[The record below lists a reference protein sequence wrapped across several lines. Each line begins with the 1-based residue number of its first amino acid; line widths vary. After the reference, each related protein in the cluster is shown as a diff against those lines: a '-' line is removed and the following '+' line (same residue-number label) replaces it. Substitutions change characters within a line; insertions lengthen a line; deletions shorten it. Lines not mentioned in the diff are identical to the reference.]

1 MKLRKKLVLSFS
13 IILFLFCIIM
23 FSTVYITVNNMANK
37 SFLKNIK
44 DNANLGYSYLD
55 SKYPGKWNIKGD
67 KLYKGE
73 ELINNN
79 FYVVDNIKEQT
90 RSLVTIFMKDTRV
103 STNVISSDGKRAVG
117 TKASKEVLEKVLDKG
132 EEFLGTAKVAG
143 KDVLTY
149 YKPIKDSNS
158 KIIGM
163 WFIGVEKEAI
173 KKEVWKILS
182 YILLIILIV
191 LIIGIIL
198 FNFIGNSIVKNIY
211 SFNEYLKNMSQGDFN
226 KELNAKYLKLKDEL
240 GQMFNNLEY
249 MQIAIK
255 DILKEV
261 ISDSK
266 DSIKSNEDVFILID
280 KLSSNVEQVTSTT
293 EEISAAM
300 EETAAS
306 AEEINATANEIEKSI
321 EVIANK
327 IGETY
332 KKSDDISNK
341 ANKLKKD
348 AENSRK
354 EAFNLYK
361 TNEKELSEAIEK
373 SKSVEKINVLSE
385 AILKITE
392 QTNLLALNAAI
403 EAARAGEAGKGFSVV
418 AEEIRKLA
426 EESNNTANEIQ
437 EITKIVVSAVENLAN
452 NSNKI
457 LTFIDGKVVKDYEN
471 LVTIGEMYSS
481 DAEYYKVVSE
491 NISSTT
497 EEVLASMKN
506 VIESIDSV
514 TIAANEAADG
524 TSNIAKSANDILE
537 ESNNVKCKSEESM
550 SNSEKL
556 INSISKFKI

>member
-1 MKLRKKLVLSFS
+1 MSFS
-13 IILFLFCIIM
+13 IILFLFSTIM
-23 FSTVYITVNNMANK
+23 FLTIYITVNNMANK

-79 FYVVDNIKEQT
+79 FYVVDNIKEET
-90 RSLVTIFMKDTRV
+90 GSLVTIFMKDTRIA
-103 STNVISSDGKRAVG
+103 TNVISNDGKRAVG

-132 EEFLGTAKVAG
+132 EEFQGTAKVAG

-163 WFIGVEKEAI
+163 WFIGIEKETI

-182 YILLIILIV
+182 YILFIILIV

-198 FNFIGNSIVKNIY
+198 FNLIGNSIVKNIY
-211 SFNEYLKNMSQGDFN
+211 SFNEYLENMSQGDFN
-226 KELNAKYLKLKDEL
+226 KELNIRYLKLKDEL
-240 GQMFNNLEY
+240 GQMFNNLEH

-261 ISDSK
+261 ITDSK
-266 DSIKSNEDVFILID
+266 DSIKSNEDVFILIN

-321 EVIANK
+321 EVITNK

-332 KKSDDISNK
+332 KKSEDISNK
-341 ANKLKKD
+341 ANELKKD

-373 SKSVEKINVLSE
+373 SKSVEKINILSE

-437 EITKIVVSAVENLAN
+437 EITKIVVNAVENLAN

-481 DAEYYKVVSE
+481 DAEYYKAVSE
-491 NISSTT
+491 NISFTT

-506 VIESIDSV
+506 VIESINSV

-524 TSNIAKSANDILE
+524 TSNIAKSANDILG

>member
-13 IILFLFCIIM
+13 IILFLFSAIM
-23 FSTVYITVNNMANK
+23 FSTIYVTVNNMANK

-79 FYVVDNIKEQT
+79 FYVVDNIKEET
-90 RSLVTIFMKDTRV
+90 GSLVTIFMKDTRIA
-103 STNVISSDGKRAVG
+103 TNVISNEGKRAVG
-117 TKASKEVLEKVLDKG
+117 TKASKEVLEKVLYKG
-132 EEFLGTAKVAG
+132 GEFKGTAKVAG

-163 WFIGVEKEAI
+163 WFIGIEKETI

-182 YILLIILIV
+182 YILFIILIV

-198 FNFIGNSIVKNIY
+198 FNLIGNSIVKNIY
-211 SFNEYLKNMSQGDFN
+211 SFNEYLENMSQGDFN
-226 KELNAKYLKLKDEL
+226 KELNIRYLKLKDEL
-240 GQMFNNLEY
+240 GQMFNNLEH

-261 ISDSK
+261 ITDSK
-266 DSIKSNEDVFILID
+266 DSIKSNEDVFILIN

-306 AEEINATANEIEKSI
+306 AEEVNATANEIEKSI
-321 EVIANK
+321 EVITNK
-327 IGETY
+327 IGEAY
-332 KKSDDISNK
+332 KKSEDISNK

-348 AENSRK
+348 AENSKK

-361 TNEKELSEAIEK
+361 SNEKELSEAIEK

-437 EITKIVVSAVENLAN
+437 EITKIVVNAVENLAN

-457 LTFIDGKVVKDYEN
+457 LTFVDGKVVKDYED

-481 DAEYYKVVSE
+481 DAEYYKAVSE
-491 NISSTT
+491 NISFTT

-506 VIESIDSV
+506 VIESINSV
-514 TIAANEAADG
+514 TIAANEVADG
-524 TSNIAKSANDILE
+524 TSNIAKSANDILG

>member
-13 IILFLFCIIM
+13 IILFLFSAIM
-23 FSTVYITVNNMANK
+23 FSTIYITVNNMANK

-79 FYVVDNIKEQT
+79 FYVVDNIKEET
-90 RSLVTIFMKDTRV
+90 GSLVTIFMKDTRIA
-103 STNVISSDGKRAVG
+103 TNVISNDGKRAVG

-132 EEFLGTAKVAG
+132 EEFQGTAKVAG

-163 WFIGVEKEAI
+163 WFIGIEKETI

-182 YILLIILIV
+182 YILFIILIV

-198 FNFIGNSIVKNIY
+198 FNLIGNSIVKNIY
-211 SFNEYLKNMSQGDFN
+211 SFNKYLENMSQGDFN
-226 KELNAKYLKLKDEL
+226 KELNIRYLKLKDEL
-240 GQMFNNLEY
+240 GQMFNNLEH

-261 ISDSK
+261 ITDSK
-266 DSIKSNEDVFILID
+266 DSIKSNEDVFILIN

-321 EVIANK
+321 EVITNK
-327 IGETY
+327 IGEAY
-332 KKSDDISNK
+332 KKSEDISNK
-341 ANKLKKD
+341 ANELKKD

-426 EESNNTANEIQ
+426 EESNNTTNEIQ
-437 EITKIVVSAVENLAN
+437 EITKIVVNAVENLAN

-481 DAEYYKVVSE
+481 DAEYYKAVSE
-491 NISSTT
+491 NISFTT

-506 VIESIDSV
+506 VIESINSV

-524 TSNIAKSANDILE
+524 TSNIAKSANDILG

>member
-13 IILFLFCIIM
+13 IILFLFSAIM
-23 FSTVYITVNNMANK
+23 FSTIYITVNNMANK

-79 FYVVDNIKEQT
+79 FYVVDNIKEET
-90 RSLVTIFMKDTRV
+90 GSLVTIFMKDTRIA
-103 STNVISSDGKRAVG
+103 TNVISNDGKRAVG

-132 EEFLGTAKVAG
+132 EEFQGTAKVAG
-143 KDVLTY
+143 KNVLTY

-163 WFIGVEKEAI
+163 WFIGIEKETI

-182 YILLIILIV
+182 YILFIILIV

-198 FNFIGNSIVKNIY
+198 FNLIGNSIVKNIY
-211 SFNEYLKNMSQGDFN
+211 SFNEYLENMSQGDFN
-226 KELNAKYLKLKDEL
+226 KELNIRYLKLKDEL
-240 GQMFNNLEY
+240 GQMFNNLEH

-261 ISDSK
+261 ITDSK
-266 DSIKSNEDVFILID
+266 DSIKSNEDVFILIN

-321 EVIANK
+321 EVITNK
-327 IGETY
+327 IGEAY
-332 KKSDDISNK
+332 KKSEDISNK
-341 ANKLKKD
+341 ANELKKD

-426 EESNNTANEIQ
+426 EESNTTANEIQ
-437 EITKIVVSAVENLAN
+437 EITKIVVNAVENLAN

-481 DAEYYKVVSE
+481 DAEYYKAVSE
-491 NISSTT
+491 NISFTT

-506 VIESIDSV
+506 VIESINSV

-524 TSNIAKSANDILE
+524 TSNIAKSANDILG

>member
-1 MKLRKKLVLSFS
+1 M
-13 IILFLFCIIM
+13 FLTIY
-23 FSTVYITVNNMANK
+23 VTVNNMANK

-79 FYVVDNIKEQT
+79 FYVVDNIKKET
-90 RSLVTIFMKDTRV
+90 GSLVTIFMKDTRIA
-103 STNVISSDGKRAVG
+103 TNVISNDGKRAVG

-132 EEFLGTAKVAG
+132 EEFQGTAKVAG
-143 KDVLTY
+143 KEVLTY

-163 WFIGVEKEAI
+163 WFIGIEKETI

-182 YILLIILIV
+182 YILFIILIV

-226 KELNAKYLKLKDEL
+226 KELNIRYLKLKDEL
-240 GQMFNNLEY
+240 GQMFNNLEH

-261 ISDSK
+261 ITDSK
-266 DSIKSNEDVFILID
+266 DSIKSNEDVFILIN

-306 AEEINATANEIEKSI
+306 AEEVNATANEIEKSI
-321 EVIANK
+321 EVITNK
-327 IGETY
+327 IGEAY
-332 KKSDDISNK
+332 KKSEDISNK

-348 AENSRK
+348 AENSKK

-361 TNEKELSEAIEK
+361 SNEKELSKAIEK

-437 EITKIVVSAVENLAN
+437 EITKIVVNAVENLAN

-471 LVTIGEMYSS
+471 LVAIGEMYSS
-481 DAEYYKVVSE
+481 DAEYYKAVSE
-491 NISSTT
+491 NISFTT

-506 VIESIDSV
+506 VIESINSV
-514 TIAANEAADG
+514 TIAANEVADG

>member
-1 MKLRKKLVLSFS
+1 
-13 IILFLFCIIM
+13 M
-23 FSTVYITVNNMANK
+23 FSTIYITVNNMANK

-79 FYVVDNIKEQT
+79 FYVVDNIKEET
-90 RSLVTIFMKDTRV
+90 GSLVTIFMKDTRIA
-103 STNVISSDGKRAVG
+103 TNVISNDGKRAVG

-132 EEFLGTAKVAG
+132 EEFQGTAKVAG
-143 KDVLTY
+143 KNVLTY

-163 WFIGVEKEAI
+163 WFIGIEKETI

-182 YILLIILIV
+182 YILFIILIV

-198 FNFIGNSIVKNIY
+198 FNLIGNSIVKNIY
-211 SFNEYLKNMSQGDFN
+211 SFNEYLENMSQGDFN
-226 KELNAKYLKLKDEL
+226 KELNIRYLKLKDEL
-240 GQMFNNLEY
+240 GQMFNNLEH

-261 ISDSK
+261 ITDSK
-266 DSIKSNEDVFILID
+266 DSIKSNEDVFILIN

-321 EVIANK
+321 EVITNK
-327 IGETY
+327 IGEAY
-332 KKSDDISNK
+332 KKSEDISNK
-341 ANKLKKD
+341 ANELKKD

-426 EESNNTANEIQ
+426 EESNTTANEIQ
-437 EITKIVVSAVENLAN
+437 EITKIVVNAVENLAN

-481 DAEYYKVVSE
+481 DAEYYKAVSE
-491 NISSTT
+491 NISFTT

-506 VIESIDSV
+506 VIESINSV

-524 TSNIAKSANDILE
+524 TSNIAKSANDILG

>member
-13 IILFLFCIIM
+13 IILFLFSVIM
-23 FSTVYITVNNMANK
+23 FLTIYVTVNNMANK

-79 FYVVDNIKEQT
+79 FYVVDNIKKET
-90 RSLVTIFMKDTRV
+90 GSLVTIFMKDTRIA
-103 STNVISSDGKRAVG
+103 TNVISNDGKRAVG

-132 EEFLGTAKVAG
+132 EEFQGTAKVAG
-143 KDVLTY
+143 KEVLTY

-163 WFIGVEKEAI
+163 WFIGIEKETI

-182 YILLIILIV
+182 YILFIILIV

-226 KELNAKYLKLKDEL
+226 KELNIRYLKLKDEL
-240 GQMFNNLEY
+240 GQMFNNLEH

-255 DILKEV
+255 DILKKV
-261 ISDSK
+261 ITDSK
-266 DSIKSNEDVFILID
+266 DSIKSNEDVFILIN

-306 AEEINATANEIEKSI
+306 AEEVNATANEIEKSI
-321 EVIANK
+321 EVITNK
-327 IGETY
+327 IGEAY
-332 KKSDDISNK
+332 KKSEDISNK

-348 AENSRK
+348 AENSKK

-361 TNEKELSEAIEK
+361 SNEKELSKAIEK

-437 EITKIVVSAVENLAN
+437 EITKIVVNAVENLAN

-481 DAEYYKVVSE
+481 DAEYYKAVSE
-491 NISSTT
+491 NISFTT

-506 VIESIDSV
+506 VIESINSV
-514 TIAANEAADG
+514 TIAANEVADG

>member
-13 IILFLFCIIM
+13 IILFLFSAIM
-23 FSTVYITVNNMANK
+23 FSTIYITVNNMANK

-79 FYVVDNIKEQT
+79 FYVVDNIKEET
-90 RSLVTIFMKDTRV
+90 GSLVTIFMKDTRIA
-103 STNVISSDGKRAVG
+103 TNVISNDGKRAVG

-132 EEFLGTAKVAG
+132 EEFQGTAKVAG

-163 WFIGVEKEAI
+163 WFIGIEKETI

-182 YILLIILIV
+182 YILFIILIV

-226 KELNAKYLKLKDEL
+226 KELNIRYLKLKDEL
-240 GQMFNNLEY
+240 GQMFNNLEH

-261 ISDSK
+261 ITDSK
-266 DSIKSNEDVFILID
+266 DSIKSNEDVFILIN
-280 KLSSNVEQVTSTT
+280 KLSLNVEQVTSTT

-306 AEEINATANEIEKSI
+306 AEEVNATANEIEKSI
-321 EVIANK
+321 EVITNK
-327 IGETY
+327 IGEAY
-332 KKSDDISNK
+332 KKSEDISNK

-348 AENSRK
+348 AENSKK

-361 TNEKELSEAIEK
+361 NNEKELSKAIEK

-437 EITKIVVSAVENLAN
+437 EITKIVVNAVENLAN

-471 LVTIGEMYSS
+471 LVAIGEMYSS
-481 DAEYYKVVSE
+481 DAEYYKAVSE
-491 NISSTT
+491 NISFTT

-506 VIESIDSV
+506 VIESINSV
-514 TIAANEAADG
+514 TIAANEVADG

>member
-13 IILFLFCIIM
+13 IILFLFSAIM
-23 FSTVYITVNNMANK
+23 FSTIYITVNNMANK

-79 FYVVDNIKEQT
+79 FYVVDNIKEET
-90 RSLVTIFMKDTRV
+90 GSLVTIFMKDTRIA
-103 STNVISSDGKRAVG
+103 TNVISNDGKRAVG

-132 EEFLGTAKVAG
+132 EEFQGTAKVAG

-163 WFIGVEKEAI
+163 WFIGIEKETI

-182 YILLIILIV
+182 YILFIILIV

-198 FNFIGNSIVKNIY
+198 FNLIGNNIVKNIY
-211 SFNEYLKNMSQGDFN
+211 SFNEYLENMSQGDFN
-226 KELNAKYLKLKDEL
+226 KELNIRYLKLKDEL
-240 GQMFNNLEY
+240 GQMFNNLEH

-261 ISDSK
+261 ITDSK
-266 DSIKSNEDVFILID
+266 DSIKSNEDVFILIN

-321 EVIANK
+321 EVITNK
-327 IGETY
+327 IGEAY
-332 KKSDDISNK
+332 KKSEDISNK
-341 ANKLKKD
+341 ANELKKD

-437 EITKIVVSAVENLAN
+437 EITKIVVNAVENLAN

-457 LTFIDGKVVKDYEN
+457 LTFIDGKVVKEYEN

-481 DAEYYKVVSE
+481 DAEYYKAVSE
-491 NISSTT
+491 NINFTT

-506 VIESIDSV
+506 VIEAINSV

-524 TSNIAKSANDILE
+524 TSNIAKSANDILG

>member
-13 IILFLFCIIM
+13 IILFLFSVIM
-23 FSTVYITVNNMANK
+23 FLTIYVTVNNMANK

-79 FYVVDNIKEQT
+79 FYVVDNIKKET
-90 RSLVTIFMKDTRV
+90 GSLVTIFMKDTRIA
-103 STNVISSDGKRAVG
+103 TNVISNDGKRAVG

-132 EEFLGTAKVAG
+132 EEFQGTAKVAG
-143 KDVLTY
+143 KEVLTY

-163 WFIGVEKEAI
+163 WFIGIEKETI

-182 YILLIILIV
+182 YILFIILIV

-226 KELNAKYLKLKDEL
+226 KELNIRYLKLKDEL
-240 GQMFNNLEY
+240 GKMFNNLEH

-261 ISDSK
+261 ITDSK
-266 DSIKSNEDVFILID
+266 DSIKSNEDVFILIN

-306 AEEINATANEIEKSI
+306 AEEVNATANEIEKSI
-321 EVIANK
+321 EVITNK
-327 IGETY
+327 IGEAY
-332 KKSDDISNK
+332 KKSEDISNK

-348 AENSRK
+348 AENSKK

-361 TNEKELSEAIEK
+361 SNEKELSKAIEK

-437 EITKIVVSAVENLAN
+437 EITKIVVNAVENLAN

-481 DAEYYKVVSE
+481 DAEYYKAVSE
-491 NISSTT
+491 NISFTT

-506 VIESIDSV
+506 VIESINSV

-524 TSNIAKSANDILE
+524 TSNIAKSANDILG

>member
-13 IILFLFCIIM
+13 IILFLFSVIM
-23 FSTVYITVNNMANK
+23 FLTIYVTVNNMANK

-79 FYVVDNIKEQT
+79 FYVVDNIKKET
-90 RSLVTIFMKDTRV
+90 GSLVTIFMKDTRIA
-103 STNVISSDGKRAVG
+103 TNVISNDGKRAVG

-132 EEFLGTAKVAG
+132 EEFQGTAKVAG
-143 KDVLTY
+143 KEVLTY

-163 WFIGVEKEAI
+163 WFIGIEKETI

-182 YILLIILIV
+182 YILFIILIV

-226 KELNAKYLKLKDEL
+226 KELNIRYLKLKDEL
-240 GQMFNNLEY
+240 GQMFNNLEH

-261 ISDSK
+261 ITDSK
-266 DSIKSNEDVFILID
+266 DSIKSNEDVFILIN

-306 AEEINATANEIEKSI
+306 AEEVNATANEIEKSI
-321 EVIANK
+321 EVITNK
-327 IGETY
+327 IGEAY
-332 KKSDDISNK
+332 KKSEDISNK

-348 AENSRK
+348 AENSKK

-361 TNEKELSEAIEK
+361 SNEKELSKAIEK

-437 EITKIVVSAVENLAN
+437 EITKIVVNAVENLAN

-481 DAEYYKVVSE
+481 DAEYYKAVSE
-491 NISSTT
+491 NISFTT

-506 VIESIDSV
+506 VIESINSV

-524 TSNIAKSANDILE
+524 TSNIAKSANDILG

>member
-13 IILFLFCIIM
+13 IILFLFSVIM
-23 FSTVYITVNNMANK
+23 FLTIYVTVNNMANK

-67 KLYKGE
+67 QLYKGE

-79 FYVVDNIKEQT
+79 FYVVDNIKKET
-90 RSLVTIFMKDTRV
+90 GSLVTIFMKDTRIA
-103 STNVISSDGKRAVG
+103 TNVISNDGKRAVG

-132 EEFLGTAKVAG
+132 EEFQGTAKVAG
-143 KDVLTY
+143 KEVLTY

-163 WFIGVEKEAI
+163 WFIGIEKETI

-182 YILLIILIV
+182 YILFIILIV

-226 KELNAKYLKLKDEL
+226 KELNIRYLKLKDEL
-240 GQMFNNLEY
+240 GQMFNNLEH

-261 ISDSK
+261 ITDSK
-266 DSIKSNEDVFILID
+266 DSIKSNEDVFILIN

-306 AEEINATANEIEKSI
+306 AEEVNATANEIEKSI
-321 EVIANK
+321 EVITNK
-327 IGETY
+327 IGEAY
-332 KKSDDISNK
+332 KKSEDISNK

-348 AENSRK
+348 AENSKK

-361 TNEKELSEAIEK
+361 SNEKELSKAIEK

-437 EITKIVVSAVENLAN
+437 EITKIVVNAVENLAN

-481 DAEYYKVVSE
+481 DAEYYKAVSE
-491 NISSTT
+491 NISFTT

-506 VIESIDSV
+506 VIESINSV
-514 TIAANEAADG
+514 TIAANEAVDG

>member
-13 IILFLFCIIM
+13 IILFLFSVIM
-23 FSTVYITVNNMANK
+23 FLTIYVTVNNMANK

-79 FYVVDNIKEQT
+79 FYVVDNIKKET
-90 RSLVTIFMKDTRV
+90 GSLVTIFMKDTRIA
-103 STNVISSDGKRAVG
+103 TNVISNDGKRAVG

-132 EEFLGTAKVAG
+132 EEFQGTAKVAG
-143 KDVLTY
+143 KEVLTY

-163 WFIGVEKEAI
+163 WFIGIEKETI

-182 YILLIILIV
+182 YILFIILIV

-226 KELNAKYLKLKDEL
+226 KELNIRYLKLKDEL
-240 GQMFNNLEY
+240 GQMFNNLEH

-261 ISDSK
+261 ITDSK
-266 DSIKSNEDVFILID
+266 DSIKSNEDVFILIN

-306 AEEINATANEIEKSI
+306 AEEVNATANEIEKSI
-321 EVIANK
+321 EVITNK

-332 KKSDDISNK
+332 KKSEDISNK
-341 ANKLKKD
+341 ANELKKD

-373 SKSVEKINVLSE
+373 SKSVEKINILSE

-437 EITKIVVSAVENLAN
+437 EITKIVVNAVENLAN

-457 LTFIDGKVVKDYEN
+457 LTFIDGKVIKDYEN

-481 DAEYYKVVSE
+481 DAEYYKAVSE
-491 NISSTT
+491 NISFTT

-506 VIESIDSV
+506 VIESINSV
-514 TIAANEAADG
+514 TIAANEAANG
-524 TSNIAKSANDILE
+524 TSNIAKSANDILG

>member
-13 IILFLFCIIM
+13 IILFLFSVIM
-23 FSTVYITVNNMANK
+23 FLTIYVTVNNMANK

-79 FYVVDNIKEQT
+79 FYVVDNIKKET
-90 RSLVTIFMKDTRV
+90 GSLVTIFMKDTRIA
-103 STNVISSDGKRAVG
+103 TNVISNDGKRAVG

-132 EEFLGTAKVAG
+132 EEFQGTAKVAG
-143 KDVLTY
+143 KEVLTY

-163 WFIGVEKEAI
+163 WFIGIEKETI

-182 YILLIILIV
+182 YILFIILIV

-226 KELNAKYLKLKDEL
+226 KELNIRYLKLKDEL
-240 GQMFNNLEY
+240 GQMFNNLEH

-261 ISDSK
+261 ITDSK
-266 DSIKSNEDVFILID
+266 DSIKSNEDVFILIN

-306 AEEINATANEIEKSI
+306 AEEVNATANEIEKSI
-321 EVIANK
+321 EVITNK
-327 IGETY
+327 IGEAY
-332 KKSDDISNK
+332 KKSEDISNK

-348 AENSRK
+348 AENSKK

-361 TNEKELSEAIEK
+361 SNEKELSKAIEK

-437 EITKIVVSAVENLAN
+437 EITKIVVNAVENLAN

-471 LVTIGEMYSS
+471 LVAIGEMYSS
-481 DAEYYKVVSE
+481 DAEYYKAVSE
-491 NISSTT
+491 NISFTT

-506 VIESIDSV
+506 VIESINSV
-514 TIAANEAADG
+514 TIAANEVADG

-537 ESNNVKCKSEESM
+537 QSNNVKCKSEESM
-550 SNSEKL
+550 SNSKKL

>member
-13 IILFLFCIIM
+13 IILFLFSVIM
-23 FSTVYITVNNMANK
+23 FLTIYVTVNNMANK

-79 FYVVDNIKEQT
+79 FYVVDNIKKET
-90 RSLVTIFMKDTRV
+90 GSLVTIFMKDTRIA
-103 STNVISSDGKRAVG
+103 TNVISNDGKRAVG

-132 EEFLGTAKVAG
+132 EEFQGTAKVAG
-143 KDVLTY
+143 KEVLTY

-163 WFIGVEKEAI
+163 WFIGIEKETI

-182 YILLIILIV
+182 YILFIILIV

-226 KELNAKYLKLKDEL
+226 KELNIRYLKLKDEL
-240 GQMFNNLEY
+240 GQMFNNLEH

-261 ISDSK
+261 ITDSK
-266 DSIKSNEDVFILID
+266 DSIKSNEDVFILIN

-306 AEEINATANEIEKSI
+306 AEEVNATANEIEKSI
-321 EVIANK
+321 EVITNK
-327 IGETY
+327 IGEAY
-332 KKSDDISNK
+332 KKSEDISNK

-348 AENSRK
+348 AENSKK

-361 TNEKELSEAIEK
+361 SNEKELSKAIEK

-437 EITKIVVSAVENLAN
+437 EITKIVVNAVENLAN

-481 DAEYYKVVSE
+481 DAEYYKAVSE
-491 NISSTT
+491 NISFTT
-497 EEVLASMKN
+497 EEVLTSMKN
-506 VIESIDSV
+506 VIESINSV
-514 TIAANEAADG
+514 TIAANEVADG

>member
-13 IILFLFCIIM
+13 IILFLFSVIM
-23 FSTVYITVNNMANK
+23 FLTIYVTVNNMANK

-79 FYVVDNIKEQT
+79 FYVVDNIKKET
-90 RSLVTIFMKDTRV
+90 GSLVTIFMKDTRIA
-103 STNVISSDGKRAVG
+103 TNVISNDGKRAVG

-132 EEFLGTAKVAG
+132 EEFQGTAKVAG
-143 KDVLTY
+143 KEVLTY

-163 WFIGVEKEAI
+163 WFIGIEKETI

-182 YILLIILIV
+182 YILFIILIV

-226 KELNAKYLKLKDEL
+226 KELNIRYLKLKDEL
-240 GQMFNNLEY
+240 GQMFNNLEH

-261 ISDSK
+261 ITDSK
-266 DSIKSNEDVFILID
+266 DSIKSNEDVFILIN

-306 AEEINATANEIEKSI
+306 AEEVNATANEIEKSI
-321 EVIANK
+321 EVITNK
-327 IGETY
+327 IGEAY
-332 KKSDDISNK
+332 KKSEDINNK

-348 AENSRK
+348 AENSKK

-361 TNEKELSEAIEK
+361 SNEKELSKAIEK

-437 EITKIVVSAVENLAN
+437 EITKIVVNAVENLAN

-481 DAEYYKVVSE
+481 DAEYYKAVSE
-491 NISSTT
+491 NISFTT

-506 VIESIDSV
+506 VIESINSV

-524 TSNIAKSANDILE
+524 TSNIAKSANDILG

>member
-1 MKLRKKLVLSFS
+1 MKLRKSLYCLFNNT
-13 IILFLFCIIM
+13 FLFSAIM
-23 FSTVYITVNNMANK
+23 FLTIYITVNNMANK

-79 FYVVDNIKEQT
+79 FYVVDNIKEET
-90 RSLVTIFMKDTRV
+90 GSLVTIFMKDTRIA
-103 STNVISSDGKRAVG
+103 TNVISNDGKRAVG

-132 EEFLGTAKVAG
+132 EEFQGTAKVAG

-163 WFIGVEKEAI
+163 WFIGIEKETI

-182 YILLIILIV
+182 YILFIILIV

-198 FNFIGNSIVKNIY
+198 FNLIGNSIVKNIY
-211 SFNEYLKNMSQGDFN
+211 SFNEYLENMSQGDFN
-226 KELNAKYLKLKDEL
+226 KELNIRYLKLKDEL
-240 GQMFNNLEY
+240 GQMFNNLEH

-261 ISDSK
+261 ITDSK
-266 DSIKSNEDVFILID
+266 DSIKSNEDVFILIN

-321 EVIANK
+321 EVITNK

-332 KKSDDISNK
+332 KKSEDISNK
-341 ANKLKKD
+341 ANELKKD

-373 SKSVEKINVLSE
+373 SKSVEKINILSE

-437 EITKIVVSAVENLAN
+437 EITKIVVNAVENLAN

-481 DAEYYKVVSE
+481 DAEYYKAVSE
-491 NISSTT
+491 NISFTT

-506 VIESIDSV
+506 VIESINSV

-524 TSNIAKSANDILE
+524 TSNIAKSANDILG

-550 SNSEKL
+550 SNSE
-556 INSISKFKI
+556 N

>member
-13 IILFLFCIIM
+13 IMLFLFSAIM
-23 FSTVYITVNNMANK
+23 FSTIYITVNNMANK

-79 FYVVDNIKEQT
+79 FYVVDNIKEET
-90 RSLVTIFMKDTRV
+90 GSLVTIFMKDTRIA
-103 STNVISSDGKRAVG
+103 TNVISNDGKRAVG

-132 EEFLGTAKVAG
+132 EEFQGTAKVAG

-163 WFIGVEKEAI
+163 WFIGIEKETI

-182 YILLIILIV
+182 YILFIILIV

-198 FNFIGNSIVKNIY
+198 FNLIGNSIVKNIY
-211 SFNEYLKNMSQGDFN
+211 SFNEYLENMSQGDFN
-226 KELNAKYLKLKDEL
+226 KELNIRYLKLKDEL
-240 GQMFNNLEY
+240 GQMFNNLEH

-261 ISDSK
+261 ITDSK
-266 DSIKSNEDVFILID
+266 DSIKSNEDVFILIN

-306 AEEINATANEIEKSI
+306 AEEVNATANEIEKSI
-321 EVIANK
+321 EVITNK
-327 IGETY
+327 IGEAY
-332 KKSDDISNK
+332 KKSEDISNK

-348 AENSRK
+348 AENSKK

-361 TNEKELSEAIEK
+361 SNEKELSKAIEK

-437 EITKIVVSAVENLAN
+437 EITKIVVNAVENLAN

-471 LVTIGEMYSS
+471 LVAIGEMYSS
-481 DAEYYKVVSE
+481 DAEYYKAVSE
-491 NISSTT
+491 NISFTT

-506 VIESIDSV
+506 VIESINSV
-514 TIAANEAADG
+514 TIAANEVADG

-537 ESNNVKCKSEESM
+537 QSNNVKCKSEESM
-550 SNSEKL
+550 SNSKKL

>member
-13 IILFLFCIIM
+13 IILFLFSVIM
-23 FSTVYITVNNMANK
+23 FLTIYVTVNNMANK

-79 FYVVDNIKEQT
+79 FYVVDNIKKET
-90 RSLVTIFMKDTRV
+90 GSLVTIFMKDTRIA
-103 STNVISSDGKRAVG
+103 TNVISNDGKRAVG

-132 EEFLGTAKVAG
+132 EEFQGTAKVAG
-143 KDVLTY
+143 KEVLTY

-163 WFIGVEKEAI
+163 WFIGIEKETI

-182 YILLIILIV
+182 YILFIILIV

-226 KELNAKYLKLKDEL
+226 KELNIRYLKLKDEL
-240 GQMFNNLEY
+240 GQMFNNLEH

-261 ISDSK
+261 ITDSK
-266 DSIKSNEDVFILID
+266 DSIKSNEDVFILIN

-306 AEEINATANEIEKSI
+306 AEEVNATANEIEKSI
-321 EVIANK
+321 EVITNK
-327 IGETY
+327 IGEAY
-332 KKSDDISNK
+332 KKSEDISNK

-348 AENSRK
+348 AENSKK

-361 TNEKELSEAIEK
+361 SNEKELSKAIEK

-437 EITKIVVSAVENLAN
+437 EITKIVVNAVENLAN

-471 LVTIGEMYSS
+471 LVAIGEMYSS
-481 DAEYYKVVSE
+481 DAEYYKAVSE
-491 NISSTT
+491 NISFTT

-506 VIESIDSV
+506 VIESINSV
-514 TIAANEAADG
+514 TIAANEVADG

-537 ESNNVKCKSEESM
+537 QSNNVKCKSEESM
-550 SNSEKL
+550 YNSKKL

>member
-13 IILFLFCIIM
+13 IILFLFSVIM
-23 FSTVYITVNNMANK
+23 FLTIYVTVNNMANK

-79 FYVVDNIKEQT
+79 FYVVDNIKKET
-90 RSLVTIFMKDTRV
+90 GSLVTIFMKDTRIA
-103 STNVISSDGKRAVG
+103 TNVISNDGKRAVG

-132 EEFLGTAKVAG
+132 EEFQGTTKVAG
-143 KDVLTY
+143 KEVLTY

-163 WFIGVEKEAI
+163 WFIGIEKETI

-182 YILLIILIV
+182 YILFIILIV

-226 KELNAKYLKLKDEL
+226 KELNIRYLKLKDEL
-240 GQMFNNLEY
+240 GQMFNNLEH

-261 ISDSK
+261 ITDSK
-266 DSIKSNEDVFILID
+266 DSIKSNEDVFILIN

-306 AEEINATANEIEKSI
+306 AEEVNATANEIEKSI
-321 EVIANK
+321 EVITNK
-327 IGETY
+327 IGEAY
-332 KKSDDISNK
+332 KKSEDISNK

-348 AENSRK
+348 AENSKK

-361 TNEKELSEAIEK
+361 SNEKELSKAIEK

-437 EITKIVVSAVENLAN
+437 EITKIVVNAVENLAN

-481 DAEYYKVVSE
+481 DAEYYKAVSE
-491 NISSTT
+491 NISFTT

-506 VIESIDSV
+506 VIESINSV

-524 TSNIAKSANDILE
+524 TSNIAKSANDILG

>member
-13 IILFLFCIIM
+13 IILFLFSLIM
-23 FSTVYITVNNMANK
+23 FSTIYVTVNNMANK

-55 SKYPGKWNIKGD
+55 SKYPGKWSIKGD

-79 FYVVDNIKEQT
+79 FYVVDNIKKQT
-90 RSLVTIFMKDTRV
+90 GSLVTIFMKDTRIA
-103 STNVISSDGKRAVG
+103 TNVISNDGKRAVG

-132 EEFLGTAKVAG
+132 EEFQGTAKVAG

-163 WFIGVEKEAI
+163 WFIGIEKETI

-182 YILLIILIV
+182 YILFIILIV

-226 KELNAKYLKLKDEL
+226 KELNIRYLKLKDEL
-240 GQMFNNLEY
+240 GQMFNNLEH

-261 ISDSK
+261 ITDSK
-266 DSIKSNEDVFILID
+266 NSIKSNEEVFILIN

-321 EVIANK
+321 EVITNK
-327 IGETY
+327 IGEAY
-332 KKSDDISNK
+332 KKSEDISNN

-403 EAARAGEAGKGFSVV
+403 EAARAGEAGKGFSIV

-437 EITKIVVSAVENLAN
+437 EITKIVVNAVENLAN

-481 DAEYYKVVSE
+481 DAEYYKAVSE
-491 NISSTT
+491 NISFTT

-506 VIESIDSV
+506 VIESINSV

-537 ESNNVKCKSEESM
+537 ESNNVKCKSKESM
-550 SNSEKL
+550 SNSQKL

>member
-13 IILFLFCIIM
+13 IILFLFSVIM
-23 FSTVYITVNNMANK
+23 FLTIYVTVNNMANK
-37 SFLKNIK
+37 SFFKNIK

-79 FYVVDNIKEQT
+79 FYVVDNIKKET
-90 RSLVTIFMKDTRV
+90 GSLVTIFMKDTRIA
-103 STNVISSDGKRAVG
+103 TNVISNDGKRAVG

-132 EEFLGTAKVAG
+132 EEFQGTAKVAG
-143 KDVLTY
+143 KEVLTY

-163 WFIGVEKEAI
+163 WFIGIEKETI

-182 YILLIILIV
+182 YILFIILIV

-226 KELNAKYLKLKDEL
+226 KELNIRYLKLKDEL
-240 GQMFNNLEY
+240 GQMFNNLEH

-261 ISDSK
+261 ITDSK
-266 DSIKSNEDVFILID
+266 DSIKSNEDVFILIN

-306 AEEINATANEIEKSI
+306 AEEVNATANEIEKSI
-321 EVIANK
+321 EVITNK
-327 IGETY
+327 IGEAY
-332 KKSDDISNK
+332 KKSEDISNK

-348 AENSRK
+348 AENSKK

-361 TNEKELSEAIEK
+361 SNEKELSKAIEK

-437 EITKIVVSAVENLAN
+437 EITKIVVNAVENLAN

-471 LVTIGEMYSS
+471 LVAIGEMYSS
-481 DAEYYKVVSE
+481 DAEYYKAVSE
-491 NISSTT
+491 NISFTT

-506 VIESIDSV
+506 VIESINSV
-514 TIAANEAADG
+514 TIAANEVADG

-537 ESNNVKCKSEESM
+537 QSNNVKCKSEESM
-550 SNSEKL
+550 SNSKKL

>member
-13 IILFLFCIIM
+13 IILFLFSVIM
-23 FSTVYITVNNMANK
+23 FLTIYVTVNNMANK

-67 KLYKGE
+67 KFYKGE

-79 FYVVDNIKEQT
+79 FYVVDNIKKET
-90 RSLVTIFMKDTRV
+90 GSLVTIFMKDTRIA
-103 STNVISSDGKRAVG
+103 TNVISNDGKRAVG

-132 EEFLGTAKVAG
+132 EEFQGTAKVAG
-143 KDVLTY
+143 KEVLTY

-158 KIIGM
+158 KIIDM
-163 WFIGVEKEAI
+163 WFIGIEKETI

-182 YILLIILIV
+182 YILFIILIV

-226 KELNAKYLKLKDEL
+226 KELNIRYLKLKDEL
-240 GQMFNNLEY
+240 GQMFNNLEH

-261 ISDSK
+261 ITDSK
-266 DSIKSNEDVFILID
+266 DSIKSNEDVFILIN

-306 AEEINATANEIEKSI
+306 AEEVNATANEIEKSI
-321 EVIANK
+321 EVITNK
-327 IGETY
+327 IGEAY
-332 KKSDDISNK
+332 KKSEDISNK

-348 AENSRK
+348 AENSKK

-361 TNEKELSEAIEK
+361 SNEKELSKAIEK

-437 EITKIVVSAVENLAN
+437 EITKIVVNAVENLAN

-481 DAEYYKVVSE
+481 DAEYYKAVSE
-491 NISSTT
+491 NISFTT

-506 VIESIDSV
+506 VIESINSV
-514 TIAANEAADG
+514 TIAANEVADG

>member
-13 IILFLFCIIM
+13 IILFLFSAIM
-23 FSTVYITVNNMANK
+23 FSTIYITVNNMANK

-79 FYVVDNIKEQT
+79 FYVVDNIKEET
-90 RSLVTIFMKDTRV
+90 GSLVTIFMKDTRIA
-103 STNVISSDGKRAVG
+103 TNVISNDGKRAVG

-132 EEFLGTAKVAG
+132 EEFQGTAKVAG

-163 WFIGVEKEAI
+163 WFIGIEKETI

-182 YILLIILIV
+182 YILFIILIV

-226 KELNAKYLKLKDEL
+226 KELNIRYLKLKDEL
-240 GQMFNNLEY
+240 GQMFNNLEH

-261 ISDSK
+261 ITDSK
-266 DSIKSNEDVFILID
+266 DSIKSNEDVFILIN
-280 KLSSNVEQVTSTT
+280 KLSLNVEQVTSTT

-306 AEEINATANEIEKSI
+306 AEEVNATANEIEKSI
-321 EVIANK
+321 EVITNK
-327 IGETY
+327 IGEAY
-332 KKSDDISNK
+332 KKSEDISNK

-348 AENSRK
+348 AENSKK

-361 TNEKELSEAIEK
+361 SNEKELSKAIEK

-437 EITKIVVSAVENLAN
+437 EITKIVVNAVENLAN

-471 LVTIGEMYSS
+471 LVAIGEMYSS
-481 DAEYYKVVSE
+481 DAEYYKAVSE
-491 NISSTT
+491 NISFTT

-506 VIESIDSV
+506 VIESINSV
-514 TIAANEAADG
+514 TIAANEVADG

>member
-13 IILFLFCIIM
+13 IILFLFSVIM
-23 FSTVYITVNNMANK
+23 FLTIYVTVNNMANK

-79 FYVVDNIKEQT
+79 FYVVDNIKKET
-90 RSLVTIFMKDTRV
+90 GSLVTIFMKDTRIA
-103 STNVISSDGKRAVG
+103 TNVISNDGKRAVG

-132 EEFLGTAKVAG
+132 EEFQGTAKVAG
-143 KDVLTY
+143 KEVLTY

-163 WFIGVEKEAI
+163 WFIGIEKETI

-182 YILLIILIV
+182 YILFIILIV

-226 KELNAKYLKLKDEL
+226 KELNIRYLKLKDEL
-240 GQMFNNLEY
+240 GQMFNNLEH

-261 ISDSK
+261 ITDSK
-266 DSIKSNEDVFILID
+266 DSIKSNEDVFILIN

-306 AEEINATANEIEKSI
+306 AEEVNATANEIEKSI
-321 EVIANK
+321 EVITNK
-327 IGETY
+327 IGEAY
-332 KKSDDISNK
+332 KKSEDISNK

-348 AENSRK
+348 AENSKK

-361 TNEKELSEAIEK
+361 SNEKELSKAIEK

-437 EITKIVVSAVENLAN
+437 EITKIVVNAVENLAN

-471 LVTIGEMYSS
+471 LVAIGEMYSS
-481 DAEYYKVVSE
+481 DAEYYKAVSE
-491 NISSTT
+491 NISFTT

-506 VIESIDSV
+506 VIESINSV
-514 TIAANEAADG
+514 TIAANEVADG